1 MGLINLLIQSPGTF
15 FLIALPLLYS
25 VILHEIAHGWVALK
39 MGDRTAKRA
48 GRLTLNPLKHLDPV
62 GTLMLFIFG
71 FGWARPVPV
80 DFSNLHDRRRGLI
93 LVSSAGVA
101 VNLFLAFAALFLLQA
116 LSLDPRGAT
125 ALTLYY
131 MAQINII
138 LAAFNLI
145 PIPPLDGSKILMGF
159 LPARVQSFLS
169 RLEPYGLL
177 IIIALLY
184 LHVLDPII
192 HVFRALIVSF
202 IKLFLFTGP

>member
-1 MGLINLLIQSPGTF
+1 M
-15 FLIALPLLYS
+15 
-25 VILHEIAHGWVALK
+25 
-39 MGDRTAKRA
+39 
-48 GRLTLNPLKHLDPV
+48 
-62 GTLMLFIFG
+62 
-71 FGWARPVPV
+71 
-80 DFSNLHDRRRGLI
+80 
-93 LVSSAGVA
+93 
-101 VNLFLAFAALFLLQA
+101 
-116 LSLDPRGAT
+116 
-125 ALTLYY
+125 LYY